1 MVKCQ
6 SKRLSA
12 TGAAWIEGDACVVRS
27 SLASFWR
34 RRVEGDIVVL
44 GEWS

>member
-6 SKRLSA
+6 SNRLSE
-12 TGAAWIEGDACVVRS
+12 TGAAWMEGDAWVVSS

-34 RRVEGDIVVL
+34 RRVEGDMM
-44 GEWS
+44 G